1 MNAVY
6 SKNFSYWVS
15 QRNMEG
21 NAGYKTEGYSA
32 LKGCLARRF
41 NHEYGLK
48 WLNIELSFAEWI
60 FHALTWKEFKSH

>member
-1 MNAVY
+1 
-6 SKNFSYWVS
+6 
-15 QRNMEG
+15 MEG

-41 NHEYGLK
+41 NNKYGLK

-60 FHALTWKEFKSH
+60 FHALP